1 MEIIVGIFWLLIPVL
16 RGFIAVKEIFLLVF
30 VVNLYFIN
38 NRVVSKYIIWLSLIG
53 SVAYSIYAAKKEF
66 PEVPMFMV
74 AFVAGSL
81 LCYFLYVLALK
92 LIRWLKAILSP
103 NLSEEKL
110 P

>member
-1 MEIIVGIFWLLIPVL
+1 VGIFWLLIPVL
-16 RGFIAVKEIFLLVF
+16 RGFLAVKELFLLVF

-38 NRVVSKYIIWLSLIG
+38 NQIASKYILWLSLIG
-53 SVAYSIYAAKKEF
+53 SISYSIYAAKKEF

-74 AFVAGSL
+74 AFVFGSL
-81 LCYFLYVLALK
+81 LCYLFYVLALK
-92 LIRWLKAILSP
+92 LIRWLVKLIFSP